1 MRSTQLCY
9 WFEGMAYYNDKR
21 EFFNGGLVLY
31 KRDLNINSP
40 KSKTHAEAKWYMRV
54 KMFDLCIDRQTIR
67 MPLEMFYELL

>member
-21 EFFNGGLVLY
+21 EFFNGGLALY

-40 KSKTHAEAKWYMRV
+40 KSKTHAEAK
-54 KMFDLCIDRQTIR
+54 
-67 MPLEMFYELL
+67 